1 MKRYVAVKENGEQI
15 GIFHMLDLLEQ
26 AEMTSADYG
35 VLDWAEYKLNLELVV
50 PEYKPGVKTEAWFTD
65 RGVQHFEEAITIL
78 GELVN
83 RYLDEYHFLELSVDV
98 INNAIMYSD
107 EYQVVYIIKGDSY
120 GKRK

>member
-107 EYQVVYIIKGDSY
+107 EYQVVYII
-120 GKRK
+120 